1 MSDLAMSSDVAAQ
14 VDLFRAKIK
23 KDAEELVLK
32 KFPQNMLDLD
42 RLLANENFQIGDLEK
57 VHYDVNI
64 PIPQVP
70 THNSNHVDNSD
81 NGRDLK
87 KRKFE
92 EMVHDTITGTKVL
105 VLPNGT
111 SPSNKLITEL
121 IKLVKPKMKQL
132 VEDANLLKMWVLFLI
147 PRIED
152 GNNFGV
158 SIQEDTLG
166 EIRTVE
172 SEAAAYFDQVSRYY
186 MSRGKI
192 VAKIAKYPH
201 VEDFRNTLNEIDEK
215 EYLSL
220 RLVVCELRNHYAT
233 LHDVITKN
241 LDKIKKPRSS
251 NTENMY

>member
-1 MSDLAMSSDVAAQ
+1 MSAAVMKEVA
-14 VDLFRAKIK
+14 DFREKIK
-23 KDAEELVLK
+23 HDAEALVLK
-32 KFPQNMLDLD
+32 KFPENMLELD
-42 RLLANENFQIGDLEK
+42 KLLLNDKFQLDSLDS

-64 PIPQVP
+64 PVP
-70 THNSNHVDNSD
+70 DAAIYNNHSGDQ
-81 NGRDLK
+81 GTK
-87 KRKFE
+87 KRKFSE
-92 EMVHDTITGTKVL
+92 VAFDTEIVGTKVL

-111 SPSNKLITEL
+111 APANKLLSEL
-121 IKLVKPKMKQL
+121 IQMVKPKMKQL
-132 VEDANLLKMWVLFLI
+132 IEDANLLKMWILFLI

-158 SIQEDTLG
+158 SIQEDTLS

-172 SEAAAYFDQVSRYY
+172 SEAAAYFDQISRYY

-215 EYLSL
+215 EYMSI

-233 LHDVITKN
+233 LHDLITKN
-241 LDKIKKPRSS
+241 LEKIKKPRSS
-251 NTENMY
+251 NNETMY

>member
-1 MSDLAMSSDVAAQ
+1 MSDDVAREVAK
-14 VDLFRAKIK
+14 FREKITT
-23 KDAEELVLK
+23 DAEELVLN

-42 RLLANENFQIGDLEK
+42 RLLANDRFKITDLEK

-70 THNSNHVDNSD
+70 NYTNHVDD
-81 NGRDLK
+81 NGDPGPK

-92 EMVHDTITGTKVL
+92 EDTISGTKVL

-111 SPSNKLITEL
+111 SPSNKFITEL